1 MEDGF
6 ISVEFMLHCGV
17 YMLARRGVVVYVGQS
32 KLLCRRVLEHWRKRG
47 AKPAKRSYYGTSVY
61 NGAVFDDVWIRPCML
76 GELDSIEA
84 AMIKKYQPKYNVR
97 GKDTVPRTEM
107 PEEIRAMIAQLSAL
121 RPERPAELIMTIDRR
136 GL

>member
-1 MEDGF
+1 MEEDGF

-17 YMLARRGVVVYVGQS
+17 YALVRRGVVVYIGQS

-47 AKPAKRSYYGTSVY
+47 AKPAKNPYYGTSVY

-76 GELDSIEA
+76 GELDSLEA
-84 AMIKKYQPKYNVR
+84 TMIKKYQPKYNVR
-97 GKDTVPRTEM
+97 GVTSRAEM
-107 PEEIRAMIAQLSAL
+107 PPEIRAMIAQLTA
-121 RPERPAELIMTIDRR
+121 RRPAELGEVAMTIDRR